1 MVWVR
6 DRISGTFIDEFETK
20 QEARDVIR
28 EYEKEDKENEVFEE
42 DFYEIYDPENN
53 EIIALN
59 EKVTARTY

>member
-20 QEARDVIR
+20 QEARGAIR

-53 EIIALN
+53 EIITLN
-59 EKVTARTY
+59 EKVTASTY

>member
-59 EKVTARTY
+59 EKATARTY

>member
-20 QEARDVIR
+20 QEARGAIR
-28 EYEKEDKENEVFEE
+28 ECEKEDKENEVFEE

-53 EIIALN
+53 EII
-59 EKVTARTY
+59 E

>member
-20 QEARDVIR
+20 QEARDAIR

>member
-20 QEARDVIR
+20 QEARDAIR

-53 EIIALN
+53 EILALN
-59 EKVTARTY
+59 VKVTARTY

>member
-20 QEARDVIR
+20 QEARDAIR

-59 EKVTARTY
+59 EKVTASTY